1 MTGRVVLDLG
11 CCPAGSQPGTAVR
24 RAGGKVLELAT
35 GPDAGPDAGPAVD
48 VASTPGAADSLR
60 LGAPPAD
67 PDGWEGRVARL
78 LGLHAGAVAAG
89 VPVPLADH
97 VVTWA
102 RVRRELEADR
112 WDVVVLAVAPYA
124 VPALVEAPAVLLD
137 VVDARLD
144 ALAPGAGTDPSA
156 ASQLVEL
163 LDLRPALVA
172 ARDLAEGA
180 AAAGHPG
187 QHQGCDRPGST
198 GLATVDRDDP
208 AGPPVRSV
216 RVEADGDG
224 LVWSV
229 ALPRGL
235 RPVLAHDGRR
245 LRVGTGPARRT
256 FRLPAA
262 LTRCEVRAARVV
274 ADRLEVRFEPHPD
287 AWR

>member
-11 CCPAGSQPGTAVR
+11 CCPAGSQPGSAVR
-24 RAGGKVLELAT
+24 RAGGKVLELA
-35 GPDAGPDAGPAVD
+35 AGPDDGPHPGPDRGAG
-48 VASTPGAADSLR
+48 GAEGLR
-60 LGAPPAD
+60 LGAPAED

-89 VPVPLADH
+89 VPVPLAEQA
-97 VVTWA
+97 VTWA

-112 WDVVVLAVAPYA
+112 WDVVVLAVAPHE
-124 VPALVEAPAVLLD
+124 VPALVEAPALLLD
-137 VVDARLD
+137 VVDARLG
-144 ALAPGAGTDPSA
+144 ALAPAAGTDPSA

-163 LDLRPALVA
+163 LDLRPALLA

-187 QHQGCDRPGST
+187 QHDGCDRPGST
-198 GLATVDRDDP
+198 GLATVDRGDP
-208 AGPPVRSV
+208 AGPPVRAV
-216 RVEADGDG
+216 RVDADGDG

-229 ALPRGL
+229 ALPPGV

-245 LRVGTGPARRT
+245 LRVGAGGARRT